1 MIEVRSVTT
10 CPCCGFTEED
20 FRRTLQ
26 LGCPECYRTFQFEIE
41 RMLPQMHHGTT
52 HCGKIP
58 MSTRDPARLLH
69 RELKEVE
76 SLLKA
81 HAGQNSAVDELLDRW
96 NQLHKTLSK
105 LACASPE
112 APSIL

>member
-1 MIEVRSVTT
+1 MIEVRSVKT

-20 FRRTLQ
+20 FRRTLR
-26 LGCPECYRTFQFEIE
+26 LGCPKCYQTFQFEIE
-41 RMLPQMHHGTT
+41 TMLTQMHHGTT

-58 MSTRDPARLLH
+58 MSMRGSALLLY

-81 HAGQNSAVDELLDRW
+81 QAGQTSAADDLLDRW
-96 NQLHKTLSK
+96 KQLQEKLSK
-105 LACASPE
+105 LTCASPE
-112 APSIL
+112 DP